1 MLSHPRL
8 IGDGKSLDVG
18 QVSFH
23 GISLICR
30 SFHLIPMVSF
40 MFFLNPLAFSTC
52 SWDINS
58 ESLDM
63 TITFDLLEVLPSH
76 PFPELSR
83 LSQLLHWGNVWR
95 ACDAKQIRRRRLS
108 KCGRGMA
115 SISPCNSAAKKALD
129 NARLKVF
136 GKKNP
141 GVLFSLSNQGA
152 VHSWHGENLDFFMIF
167 HDSSRRSLPRL
178 ALFASHCAA
187 NVAPFWPPSWSFYI
201 RYFVQ
206 DRGPW
211 WLRTDW
217 RSIEIFIKYIW
228 SPFCRKFQEFCK
240 VSH

>member
-136 GKKNP
+136 GKKK
-141 GVLFSLSNQGA
+141 S
-152 VHSWHGENLDFFMIF
+152 
-167 HDSSRRSLPRL
+167 
-178 ALFASHCAA
+178 
-187 NVAPFWPPSWSFYI
+187 
-201 RYFVQ
+201 
-206 DRGPW
+206 RGPFF
-211 WLRTDW
+211 LVKP
-217 RSIEIFIKYIW
+217 RS
-228 SPFCRKFQEFCK
+228 S
-240 VSH
+240 S